1 MSMHTSI
8 YIYTY
13 IYIYIYIYRAPRLSR
28 TRCMKG
34 LAFHAHGA
42 WKPSAFTRQVRPS
55 LDLYLYLHFFRLHC
69 TVPPVL
75 PRRRCAHRAPPLSLK
90 TYNYGQFP
98 ALNRSRPTTV
108 VNFQP

>member
-1 MSMHTSI
+1 MRTPPSLLPPPSS
-8 YIYTY
+8 
-13 IYIYIYIYRAPRLSR
+13 LS
-28 TRCMKG
+28 
-34 LAFHAHGA
+34 LYLSLS
-42 WKPSAFTRQVRPS
+42 PPPS